1 LDPVID
7 ADGNVYKTTTYETMT
22 WMTENLKTSKYND
35 GSLIPEVTDRIAWIN
50 QTSPAFCWYNN
61 DSSTYKDS
69 FGALY
74 NWYSVNTGKL
84 CPIGW
89 HVSTYI
95 DWSILVDILS
105 RNSYGFDGGIST
117 NIAKSLASK
126 VGWKLSET
134 VGAPGNNSNSNN
146 LSGFTGIPT
155 GTRFMEGYFLEP
167 INALWWIRN
176 TVSTT
181 FTILYWSSMA
191 DLGDQS
197 KDLGFPVR
205 CVKN

>member
-1 LDPVID
+1 
-7 ADGNVYKTTTYETMT
+7 
-22 WMTENLKTSKYND
+22 MTENLKTTKYND
-35 GSLIPEVTDRIAWIN
+35 GSLIPEVTDRIAWSN

-74 NWYSVNTGKL
+74 NSYSVNTGKL

-89 HVSTYI
+89 HVSTYY

-117 NIAKSLASK
+117 NVAKSLASK
-126 VGWKLSET
+126 VGWQFSET
-134 VGAPGNNSNSNN
+134 VGAPGNNPNSNN

-155 GTRFMEGYFLEP
+155 GLRFMEGYFLAP
-167 INALWWIRN
+167 MHAIWWIWN
-176 TVSTT
+176 GSG
-181 FTILYWSSMA
+181 SSLA
-191 DLGDQS
+191 SSIDYSFSVVEISNSL
-197 KDLGFPVR
+197 KDYGFSVR
-205 CVKN
+205 CVKY